1 MIYSMF
7 AMIVLTFSV
16 AGYLLKL
23 RIDAVKTGQV
33 KLGSFRLNNSTDVP
47 PKMQQA
53 SRNYT
58 NLFEVPTLFYSAG
71 VLAIVLHLNTPS
83 IVLLSWIFVASR
95 VAHSWIHVTN
105 NNVIHR
111 LQAFMVGNIC
121 VLLMWLILVVEYSA
135 LQTY

>member
-7 AMIVLTFSV
+7 AMIVLTFAV
-16 AGYLLKL
+16 AGYLFKL
-23 RIDAVKTGQV
+23 RIDAVRTGQV
-33 KLGSFRLNNSTDVP
+33 KLGSFRLNNSTDIP
-47 PKMQQA
+47 PKMLQA

-71 VLAIVLHLNTPS
+71 ILALVLHVNTS
-83 IVLLSWIFVASR
+83 SMALLSWIFVASR
-95 VAHSWIHVTN
+95 IAHSWIHVTN

-121 VLLMWLILVVEYSA
+121 VVLMWLNLVLQYSA
-135 LQTY
+135 QNTQ